1 MSRPALSKG
10 AGREEVLQFFQNHLA
25 DVSEEVSHS
34 VAVVKQAL
42 LRGYPAEPVRLQ
54 AAEFLTGVT
63 ASFVSDSRT
72 LCSPNGWS
80 LWRSADEPFT
90 HTADASIA
98 SV

>member
-63 ASFVSDSRT
+63 APFVSDSRT
-72 LCSPNGWS
+72 LCSPER
-80 LWRSADEPFT
+80 LVVVAQCR
-90 HTADASIA
+90 
-98 SV
+98 